1 MTSPQVTTTVERTVT
16 LGDGRSF
23 RCPEG
28 DTLLRAALRAG
39 LPATYECNSGG
50 CGACKYTLSD
60 GGVDQINPDATGLTA
75 RDKRKGKLLA
85 CQSVPLSDCAVTLT
99 LDADWPQGR
108 TRPQVAPAT
117 VTAIRDLTHDL
128 REITV
133 RTEVAAEFLPGQFA
147 MLTLPGA
154 RPARAAERA
163 YSMSNLANPEGIWQF
178 QIKRVPGGAVSPRFV
193 DAVTVGDVV
202 TLDGPYGHAH
212 LQPNERDVVC
222 IAGGSG
228 LAPMVSVARG
238 LASRGDA
245 ASRRLDFFYGGRRE
259 EDMCAREF
267 VDEVT
272 PLLASAALAEAIS
285 EEPSKDWIGSR
296 GFIHE
301 VLAVA
306 DIPDLAERDIYV
318 AGPPVMTD
326 AVVRH
331 LVLERSVPVDRV
343 HFDRFF

>member
-1 MTSPQVTTTVERTVT
+1 MAGPQVTTMVERTVT
-16 LGDGRSF
+16 LGDGRTF

-50 CGACKYTLSD
+50 CGACKYILSD
-60 GGVDQINPDATGLTA
+60 GGVDQINPDAPGLTA

-99 LDADWPQGR
+99 LDADWPPGH
-108 TRPQVAPAT
+108 TRPQTAAAT
-117 VTAIRDLTHDL
+117 VTDVRELTHDL

-133 RTEVAAEFLPGQFA
+133 RTEDVADFLPGQFA
-147 MLTLPGA
+147 MIAVPAPEGA
-154 RPARAAERA
+154 RPVERA
-163 YSMSNLANPEGIWQF
+163 YSMSNLPNGQGVWQF

-193 DAVTVGDVV
+193 DELAVGDVV
-202 TLDGPYGHAH
+202 NLDGPYGHAH
-212 LQPNERDVVC
+212 LHPGERDIVC

-238 LASRGDA
+238 LADRGDA

-267 VDEVT
+267 VDEVS
-272 PLLASAALAEAIS
+272 PRLAHASLAEAIS
-285 EEPSKDWIGSR
+285 EEPSRDWVGSR

-306 DIPDLAERDIYV
+306 EIPDLAERDIYV
-318 AGPPVMTD
+318 AGPPIMTD

-331 LVLERSVPVDRV
+331 LVLERHIPVDRV